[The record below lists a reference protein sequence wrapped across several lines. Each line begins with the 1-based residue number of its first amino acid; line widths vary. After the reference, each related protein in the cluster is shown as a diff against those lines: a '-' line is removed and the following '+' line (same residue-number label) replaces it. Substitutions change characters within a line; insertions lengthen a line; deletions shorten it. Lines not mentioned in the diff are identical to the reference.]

1 MRHESLRL
9 ETNRREKMVNER
21 VNSCL
26 TVFLAVATTSCS
38 PEQQAVTEVND
49 NEQARDPD
57 ARIRYI
63 CGLANAGDILS
74 KGNTGILLALG
85 MNGVLD
91 GSEENGH
98 IYMINP
104 IDGRWSGLVVAQTIL
119 KISAE
124 IR

>member
-1 MRHESLRL
+1 
-9 ETNRREKMVNER
+9 
-21 VNSCL
+21 L
-26 TVFLAVATTSCS
+26 TDFLAVAAISCS

-63 CGLANAGDILS
+63 CRLANARYILS
-74 KGNTGILLALG
+74 KGNTGIVLASG
-85 MNGVLD
+85 MNGMLD
-91 GSEENGH
+91 GSEKNGH